1 MAAPPSAPPRRRPRA
16 PPGRFEREHAG
27 CWPWGHLLGWRGP
40 SGFGSRATARDVV
53 RAYLAASPRG
63 GGGALRG
70 RTAIV
75 TGGNAGIGLATAEA
89 LARAGLRVVLACRDP
104 AAAERAAEKIRA
116 KILRRGEE
124 VEAARPLG
132 EANHAAAAA
141 AAASAAAAA
150 ASSVVAFPA
159 PLDLASFAS
168 VRAFAARVLAELP
181 TLHVLVHNAGVMP
194 SRFRVTED
202 GHEATFQVNVLAPVL
217 LTHLLTPLLVARG
230 ASENHDHAPRRVV
243 FVASAAH
250 RYAYARGS
258 DEALDRTLRVVTNLC
273 ETRGRGEKKGVFAE
287 GGDFFWNRREIF
299 GKNQKKTRGDDA
311 RRRSTLDDALKAHD
325 PVRAYG
331 FSKFAQIALAPL
343 LNARFRAL
351 RPSPDS
357 PPVTCD
363 AAHPG
368 AVLTAGSER
377 ARRDVSGWR
386 GAAVHA
392 IGRPFLKTP
401 EGGAA
406 TVVHACLRGAGDG
419 GGRYFVNCN
428 VARPERQ
435 AARSGAARRLWEAA
449 EAATKKSA

>member
-1 MAAPPSAPPRRRPRA
+1 
-16 PPGRFEREHAG
+16 
-27 CWPWGHLLGWRGP
+27 
-40 SGFGSRATARDVV
+40 
-53 RAYLAASPRG
+53 
-63 GGGALRG
+63 
-70 RTAIV
+70 
-75 TGGNAGIGLATAEA
+75 
-89 LARAGLRVVLACRDP
+89 
-104 AAAERAAEKIRA
+104 
-116 KILRRGEE
+116 
-124 VEAARPLG
+124 
-132 EANHAAAAA
+132 
-141 AAASAAAAA
+141 
-150 ASSVVAFPA
+150 
-159 PLDLASFAS
+159 
-168 VRAFAARVLAELP
+168 
-181 TLHVLVHNAGVMP
+181 
-194 SRFRVTED
+194 
-202 GHEATFQVNVLAPVL
+202 
-217 LTHLLTPLLVARG
+217 LTPLLIARG
-230 ASENHDHAPRRVV
+230 ASENHHHAPRRVG

-258 DEALDRTLRVVTNLC
+258 DEALDRALRVVTNLG
-273 ETRGRGEKKGVFAE
+273 ENRGELKGVAE
-287 GGDFFWNRREIF
+287 GGDS
-299 GKNQKKTRGDDA
+299 GKNPRDGKNRKTEKTDDA
-311 RRRSTLDDALKAHD
+311 RRRSTTLDDALAAHD

-428 VARPERQ
+428 VGRPERR
-435 AARSGAARRLWEAA
+435 ATRSGAARRLWEAA
-449 EAATKKSA
+449 EAATRASA

>member
-1 MAAPPSAPPRRRPRA
+1 MMDAATLRA
-16 PPGRFEREHAG
+16 E
-27 CWPWGHLLGWRGP
+27 
-40 SGFGSRATARDVV
+40 
-53 RAYLAASPRG
+53 
-63 GGGALRG
+63 
-70 RTAIV
+70 
-75 TGGNAGIGLATAEA
+75 AEA

-132 EANHAAAAA
+132 EANHDAAA
-141 AAASAAAAA
+141 AAASASASES
-150 ASSVVAFPA
+150 SSVVAFPA

-230 ASENHDHAPRRVV
+230 ASEHHHHAPRRVV

-258 DEALDRTLRVVTNLC
+258 DEALDRTLRVVTNL
-273 ETRGRGEKKGVFAE
+273 ETREEKMGNVFAE
-287 GGDFFWNRREIF
+287 GGDFFGNRREIF
-299 GKNQKKTRGDDA
+299 GKNQKKTRYDDA

-406 TVVHACLRGAGDG
+406 TVVHACLRQGAGDG

-428 VARPERQ
+428 VARPERR

>member
-1 MAAPPSAPPRRRPRA
+1 M
-16 PPGRFEREHAG
+16 
-27 CWPWGHLLGWRGP
+27 
-40 SGFGSRATARDVV
+40 

-141 AAASAAAAA
+141 AASASASES
-150 ASSVVAFPA
+150 SSVVAFPA

-230 ASENHDHAPRRVV
+230 ASEHHHHAPRRVV

-258 DEALDRTLRVVTNLC
+258 DEALDRTLRVVTNL
-273 ETRGRGEKKGVFAE
+273 ETREEKMGNVFAE
-287 GGDFFWNRREIF
+287 GGDFFGNRREIF
-299 GKNQKKTRGDDA
+299 GKNQKKTRYDDA

-406 TVVHACLRGAGDG
+406 TVVHACLRQGAGDG

-428 VARPERQ
+428 VARPERR